1 MKKQN
6 HRFFKIAPLV
16 AVQCLGLAS
25 LFSSTLVQ
33 AAQPKADAFSVATPP
48 AVPSGVT
55 ERIAKL
61 EALLEAQSAAAAA
74 AAAAAP
80 SLKISPP
87 PPEGGLGSP
96 LNSDSDSE
104 YEPIRVIGVINGQQI
119 IERDGE
125 ILAIPFV
132 PLPPGVLPPR
142 VKRKIVA
149 VVATATGVKPGAITI
164 PAPLPPP
171 VVAKV
176 ITAPLPP
183 PVAIKVAATPVAT
196 PIAPIAPVVKPLQ

>member
-6 HRFFKIAPLV
+6 HRFLKIAPLV
-16 AVQCLGLAS
+16 AIQCLGLAA
-25 LFSSTLVQ
+25 LFSSALVH
-33 AAQPKADAFSVATPP
+33 AAQPKADAFSVATPL
-48 AVPSGVT
+48 AVPTGVS

-61 EALLEAQSAAAAA
+61 EAMLEAQAA

-96 LNSDSDSE
+96 LNLEADSE
-104 YEPIRVIGVINGQQI
+104 YEPIRVIGVVNGQQI

-142 VKRKIVA
+142 VKRKVA
-149 VVATATGVKPGAITI
+149 PVVVTPSGVKPGAVTPVQAPVSV
-164 PAPLPPP
+164 PAPVPPP
-171 VVAKV
+171 VIAKAPATV
-176 ITAPLPP
+176 PTA
-183 PVAIKVAATPVAT
+183 
-196 PIAPIAPVVKPLQ
+196 IAPIKPASAAGVSAPLTKPAQ